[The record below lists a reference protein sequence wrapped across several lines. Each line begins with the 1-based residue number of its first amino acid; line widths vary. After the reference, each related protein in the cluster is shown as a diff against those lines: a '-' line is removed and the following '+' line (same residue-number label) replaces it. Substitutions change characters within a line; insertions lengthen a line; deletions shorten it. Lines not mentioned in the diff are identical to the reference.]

1 MMLKGLTALVLILSI
16 HAKHYL
22 IKTEGT
28 QFFYKDCLTCVYF
41 SEGSPPRD
49 YGIVR
54 VPPSPGGEPPPRGGP
69 RWWDYSRRPWP
80 SPPGPAT
87 VFPPFCC

>member
-49 YGIVR
+49 YGFVR
-54 VPPSPGGEPPPRGGP
+54 VPPPFGGAPPRSGP
-69 RWWDYSRRPWP
+69 RWDYSRRPWP
-80 SPPGPAT
+80 SPPGS
-87 VFPPFCC
+87 PPCPPWRCPG